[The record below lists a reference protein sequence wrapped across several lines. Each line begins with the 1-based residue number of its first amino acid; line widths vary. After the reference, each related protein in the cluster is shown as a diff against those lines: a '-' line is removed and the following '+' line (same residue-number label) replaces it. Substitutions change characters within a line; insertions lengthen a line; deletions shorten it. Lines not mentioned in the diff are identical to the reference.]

1 MSALVNKIKTF
12 MLVAGDILILYLALF
27 LTLFLRYG
35 DNWENFWG
43 DHFSAFSVIYF
54 LWLLVFYIIGL
65 YDLSV
70 ARNNIYFFVTL
81 AKALVINAF
90 LAIAFFYF
98 FSYFNI
104 TPKTNLFIDLGL
116 FALFFIFWRQFYNH
130 FVKTSALLNN
140 VLVIGQSRE
149 SQELIKYIKD
159 NPQLGYRI
167 KKIVDPAEVKILY
180 DLIDTIVQEKI
191 QVVVTSVDPRK
202 DAELVRNLYQCIP
215 LKVMLAD
222 LPSFYEK
229 ITGKIPVSAIEE
241 VWFLE
246 NLMTG
251 RKVFFEML
259 KRIID
264 ILAALILGFFTLVIL
279 PLVAFLIKI
288 DKPGPIFYRQKRV
301 GQDNRIFE
309 VIKFRTMVRDA
320 EKEGAQWA
328 QKNDERV
335 THVGK
340 FLRKTRLDELPQLWN
355 VLRGDMSFVGPRP
368 ERPEFAF
375 SNELLAKIPFYQIR
389 HTIKPGLTG
398 WAQIKYPYGS
408 SIEDTLQK
416 LQFDLYYI
424 KNRSLILELAIILK
438 TIKTILSGGGI

>member
-1 MSALVNKIKTF
+1 MNALINEIKLF
-12 MLVAGDILILYLALF
+12 VLLAGDILVLYLALF
-27 LTLFLRYG
+27 LTLILRYG
-35 DNWENFWG
+35 NHWGYFWQ
-43 DHFSAFSVIYF
+43 DHFFAFSFIYF
-54 LWLLVFYIIGL
+54 FWLIVFYIIGL

-81 AKALVINAF
+81 AKSLIINAF

-104 TPKTNLFIDLGL
+104 APKTNLFIYLL
-116 FALFFIFWRQFYNH
+116 IFAIIFALWRQFYNR
-130 FVKTSALLNN
+130 FIKTPALLNN
-140 VLVIGQSRE
+140 VLIIGQSQE

-167 KKIVDPAEVKILY
+167 KKIVDPKEVKILY
-180 DLIDTIVQEKI
+180 DLIDTVVQEKI
-191 QVVVTSVDPRK
+191 QIVVTSVDPRN

-215 LKVMLAD
+215 LKIMLAD

-241 VWFLE
+241 MWFLE

-251 RKVFFEML
+251 RKVFFEAI
-259 KRIID
+259 KRVID
-264 ILAALILGFFTLVIL
+264 LLTALILGFFTLLIT
-279 PLVAFLIKI
+279 PLIAVLIKMNA
-288 DKPGPIFYRQKRV
+288 PGPVFYRQKRV
-301 GQDNRIFE
+301 GRDNRIFE
-309 VIKFRTMVRDA
+309 VIKFRTMIHNA
-320 EKEGAQWA
+320 EKNGAQWA
-328 QKNDERV
+328 KKGDERI
-335 THVGK
+335 TRVGS

-355 VLRGDMSFVGPRP
+355 ILKGDMAFVGPRP

-375 SNELLAKIPFYQIR
+375 SNELLARIPFYQIR
-389 HTIKPGLTG
+389 HTLKPGLTG

-416 LQFDLYYI
+416 LQYDLYYV
-424 KNRSLILELAIILK
+424 KNRSLILEIAIVLK
-438 TIKTILSGGGI
+438 TIKTILSYGGM